1 MNNSVLLIDD
11 DEKMLSLLKRYL
23 ESAGFDV
30 YTARDGIGINQLVDR
45 RHPEII
51 ILDVMLPGA
60 SGFDVLRELR
70 TVHTVPVIM
79 LTARGDLTDRV
90 VGLELGADDYLP
102 KPFEPREL
110 LARMQA
116 VMRRTAAGGM
126 SRKKVV
132 YGELTIDFDS
142 RRVTLAGQDAG
153 LTGME
158 FDALTI
164 FARNPGIVLDRDTIF
179 EQLKGLDDDSFD
191 RSIDILIS
199 RLRVKLGDDA
209 RAPRFIR
216 TVRGAGYVFTPGGGG
231 AV

>member
-1 MNNSVLLIDD
+1 
-11 DEKMLSLLKRYL
+11 
-23 ESAGFDV
+23 
-30 YTARDGIGINQLVDR
+30 
-45 RHPEII
+45 
-51 ILDVMLPGA
+51 
-60 SGFDVLRELR
+60 
-70 TVHTVPVIM
+70 M

-142 RRVTLAGQDAG
+142 RRVTLSGQDAG